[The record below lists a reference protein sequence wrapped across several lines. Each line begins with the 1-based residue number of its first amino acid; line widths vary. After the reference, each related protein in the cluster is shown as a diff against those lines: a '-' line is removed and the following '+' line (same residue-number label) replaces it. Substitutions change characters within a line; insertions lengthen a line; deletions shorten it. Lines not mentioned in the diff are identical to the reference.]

1 MEDAGHDQG
10 QVRRR
15 ATFRPPSL
23 ACLAAHLAGAGDRN
37 LSFVLAPPSVPA
49 NLNVYGEGLVRLGI
63 LQSSASAWNGE
74 FPEAQWAALL
84 ASGKVRHEPP
94 RAPAVRAHGLT
105 SDSSAQK
112 PASCSSRWPRARQGL
127 MAPAPLLAAP
137 AAPIASAEQ
146 AAAALTAAAAAST
159 SATSAAAFAF
169 PQPAGT
175 RLPPGPL
182 SEQVCRIR
190 GATAPYPKK
199 WIRRRRSRVRRGP
212 SAFAMRTRVADGA
225 APTSGCAAKPQAGV
239 PRWGRT
245 RRRQVTYHGN

>member
-1 MEDAGHDQG
+1 M
-10 QVRRR
+10 
-15 ATFRPPSL
+15 ATFRAALS
-23 ACLAAHLAGAGDRN
+23 AHLAGAGDRD
-37 LSFVLAPPSVPA
+37 LSFVLNPQSVPA

-74 FPEAQWAALL
+74 FSEAQWAALL

-190 GATAPYPKK
+190 GATAPHPKK

-212 SAFAMRTRVADGA
+212 SAFAMRTRVADGELCQPQA
-225 APTSGCAAKPQAGV
+225 APQSPKRACHAGAE
-239 PRWGRT
+239 
-245 RRRQVTYHGN
+245 HGGDK